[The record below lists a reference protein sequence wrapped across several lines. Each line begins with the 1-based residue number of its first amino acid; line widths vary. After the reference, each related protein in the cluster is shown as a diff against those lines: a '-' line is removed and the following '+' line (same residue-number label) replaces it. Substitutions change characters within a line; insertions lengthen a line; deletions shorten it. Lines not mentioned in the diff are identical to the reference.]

1 MAKIAIIFDHD
12 IILRNFLET
21 GAFSKLFEKNSVD
34 LIFPKNHKRVT
45 STYSGELKS
54 YYINIDEKRSYKIRL
69 LYHYQ
74 RAATLHIRK
83 NIKDRNIKEKT
94 IKNIIGK
101 KKFFLFFILSKIKLF
116 FLFKLIYESFF
127 IKKNSKFFDF
137 LNKENY
143 DYVLHPT
150 VLEGLFIY
158 DLIKY
163 KEKNSKTKIIFLM
176 NSWDNP
182 SNKALFDGFPHLIGV
197 WGEQTKNHCI
207 DLLKI
212 PKENIIVTGS
222 AQLSMY
228 KDFKINLTKNEKKTF
243 CYAGSSL
250 GVNETQHLNII
261 DEIIENKKIN
271 IKVIYK
277 PHPWKLFHKNE
288 KLFEEKNFSNVK
300 IDESSIQNYEARYE
314 GKKFELNLMKNQ
326 NTLETLRN
334 IDFLITPLST
344 IMLEAAICG
353 IPFALYIPNDINE
366 LNKNFFGHQN
376 HLISQEFIQK
386 MEAPVFSNINDYEKI
401 LKELV
406 KKNKDYNFRREL
418 QIKSKYF
425 CDLSK
430 SYKFKLLEILNV

>member
-1 MAKIAIIFDHD
+1 MSKIAIVLDHD

-21 GAFSKLFEKNSVD
+21 GAFSEIFKKHSVD
-34 LIFPKNHKRVT
+34 LIFPKNHNRIT
-45 STYSGELKS
+45 NTYIGKLKS
-54 YYINIDEKRSYKIRL
+54 HYINIDEKRSYKIRL

-74 RAATLHIRK
+74 KAATLHRRK
-83 NIKDRNIKEKT
+83 NIKDRNYKEKK
-94 IKNIIGK
+94 IKKIIGK
-101 KKFFLFFILSKIKLF
+101 KKFFFLNIVSKIKLF
-116 FLFKLIYESFF
+116 FLFKLIYKYFF
-127 IKKNSKFFDF
+127 IKKNLMFFEF
-137 LNKENY
+137 LDKEKY
-143 DYVLHPT
+143 DYIIHPT

-158 DLIKY
+158 DLIEY
-163 KEKNSKTKIIFLM
+163 KEKTLKSKIIFLM

-182 SNKALFDGFPHLIGV
+182 SNKALIDDFPHLIGV
-197 WGEQTKNHCI
+197 WGEQTKNHCV

-228 KDFKINLTKNEKKTF
+228 KDFKINFKKDEKKTLCF
-243 CYAGSSL
+243 AGSSL
-250 GVNETQHLNII
+250 GLNENQHLNII
-261 DEIIENKKIN
+261 DKIIENKKLN

-277 PHPWKLFHKNE
+277 PHPWKSFHKNE
-288 KLFEEKNFSNVK
+288 QLFEEKNFSNVK
-300 IDESSIQNYEARYE
+300 IDALSIQNYEARYE

-326 NTLETLRN
+326 NTLETLRK

-353 IPFALYIPNDINE
+353 IPFALYIPNDISE
-366 LNKNFFGHQN
+366 LNKNFIGHQH
-376 HLISQEFIQK
+376 HLIYQEFIQK

-401 LKELV
+401 FKEKI

-425 CDLSK
+425 CDLSM